1 MAQEIGANFY
11 KVQGKQVK
19 VKTTFS
25 QNEEGSQEFITFV
38 DKCFKE

>member
-19 VKTTFS
+19 VKNPHFLKMRRGAKNLS
-25 QNEEGSQEFITFV
+25 HL
-38 DKCFKE
+38 